1 MDSAVGFLIEGG
13 VILLSDQSAGHS
25 VLSVTRDEDRI
36 LTIWPGA
43 RDGTANTIT
52 AMACQ
57 GDDAD
62 RENVAKYLIRN
73 VILHNMRT
81 GLELSVQS
89 TASFMRTELAR
100 MIRESPAN
108 INLLVGGVDNTVNA
122 DQSKS
127 VQSMLYL
134 VDYMGSMRPVQFAAH
149 GYGSLFVTA
158 LLDRHWMPHLN
169 MEQGLNLARMCIA
182 EIQKRIVI
190 NSPSYT
196 IKAIT
201 SDGIKIL
208 QKVSSDPRMQG
219 KELEEMAE

>member
-1 MDSAVGFLIEGG
+1 MLFAINKASHFETIQKKNSKKKSSSFSPFPFISNPMDSAVGFLIEGG

-81 GLELSVQS
+81 GMLLLSLEFHHFTSSFPLLILMELS
-89 TASFMRTELAR
+89 T
-100 MIRESPAN
+100 P
-108 INLLVGGVDNTVNA
+108 
-122 DQSKS
+122 
-127 VQSMLYL
+127 
-134 VDYMGSMRPVQFAAH
+134 
-149 GYGSLFVTA
+149 
-158 LLDRHWMPHLN
+158 
-169 MEQGLNLARMCIA
+169 
-182 EIQKRIVI
+182 
-190 NSPSYT
+190 
-196 IKAIT
+196 
-201 SDGIKIL
+201 
-208 QKVSSDPRMQG
+208 
-219 KELEEMAE
+219 